1 MKRAVS
7 LGDSLRYRFENTLSA
22 GPIAIIGWLA
32 VVSLAIV
39 LVAALAIVILR
50 VSFGDPDAG
59 GDAAQPTGFIEAAWN
74 LLMRTFDAGNMADDK
89 GWPLRI
95 VTLLVTLGGIFIVST
110 LIGTITS
117 GMESS
122 IEELRKGRSRVIES
136 GHTLILGW
144 SPKVF
149 AILNELVIANENQR
163 SPRIVIM
170 ADHDKVD
177 MEDEVRSKLPN
188 TRNTRVICRR
198 GSPLDLD
205 DLELVNPHEA
215 KSVIILSPEVNN
227 PDTYVIKSIL
237 ALTNNPNR
245 SPEPFHIVAEILDPR
260 NMEAAELV
268 GGEEAVLILSADV
281 IARITAQ
288 TCRQSGLSVVYQ
300 ELMDFDGAEIYF
312 KEEPSLLGKTYR
324 EALSCFQTSTM
335 MGLFTADKQALV
347 NPPMDRV
354 IAKGDQV
361 IVISE
366 DDDTVEVAPPPAN
379 VSLDAVRQAPA
390 APPTAERTLVL
401 GWNAKGEQIV
411 RELDAYVAAG
421 SEVVIVAEAEAVGH
435 VVQRLNPELQR
446 QSVRFVAG
454 DTTERAALAAIQPAS
469 FNHIIL
475 LSDTNMEVQEADA
488 KTLITLLHLRKL
500 SQETGQRFAI
510 VSEMLDVRNR
520 ALAEVAQPDDFIVSD
535 KLISLMFSQISENKH
550 LEHVLKDLFDPE
562 GSEIYLKP
570 ITNYVTPDHAVD
582 FYTLVAAAAQ
592 RGDTAIGYR
601 IQALSN
607 ASDRGYGVVINP
619 DKKNT
624 VTFTPQDKLVVL
636 AED

>member
-7 LGDSLRYRFENTLSA
+7 WGDALRYRFENTLSA

-39 LVAALAIVILR
+39 LLAAVVVALFGI
-50 VSFGDPDAG
+50 SFDPEARDG
-59 GDAAQPTGFIEAAWN
+59 TGFIEAAWN
-74 LLMRTFDAGNMADDK
+74 LLMRTFDAGNMADDA

-95 VTLLVTLGGIFIVST
+95 VTLVVTLGGIFIVST

-122 IEELRKGRSRVIES
+122 IEEMRKGRSRVIES

-144 SPKVF
+144 SPTVF
-149 AILNELVIANENQR
+149 AIIHELSIANENQR
-163 SPRIVIM
+163 NPRIVIL
-170 ADHDKVD
+170 ADHDKVE

-188 TRNTRVICRR
+188 TKNTRVICRR

-215 KSVIILSPEVNN
+215 KSVIILSPHVNN

-245 SPEPFHIVAEILDPR
+245 RQEPYHIVAEILDPK
-260 NMEAAELV
+260 NMEAARLV
-268 GGEEAVLILSADV
+268 GGDEAVLILSAET
-281 IARITAQ
+281 IARIAAQ

-312 KEEPSLLGKTYR
+312 KEEPELAGQTYR
-324 EALSCFQTSTM
+324 QALSRFQTSTL
-335 MGLFTADKQALV
+335 MGLFTAQKQVLV

-354 IAKGDQV
+354 IGPGDQV

-366 DDDTVEVAPPPAN
+366 DDDTIELTHPPKSIVKSN
-379 VSLDAVRQAPA
+379 VQPA
-390 APPTAERTLVL
+390 AAVAATPERTLVL
-401 GWNAKGEQIV
+401 GWNTKGEKII
-411 RELDAYVAAG
+411 RELDAYVPEG
-421 SEVVIVAEAEAVGH
+421 SAVMIVAADGEAG
-435 VVQRLNPELQR
+435 RLVERFKPELKR
-446 QSVRFVAG
+446 QSVRFTPG
-454 DTTERAALAAIQPAS
+454 DTTERTTLETAQPDK
-469 FNHIIL
+469 FNHIIV
-475 LSDTNMEVQEADA
+475 LSDTEIEMQEADA

-500 SQETGQRFAI
+500 SDESGQRFSI

-535 KLISLMFSQISENKH
+535 KLISLLLSQISENKH
-550 LEHVLKDLFDPE
+550 LEKVFEDLLDPD

-570 ITNYVTPDHAVD
+570 ITNYAAAGQPVD
-582 FYTLVAAAAQ
+582 FYTLVEAAAD
-592 RGDTAIGYR
+592 RGETAIGYR
-601 IQALSN
+601 IQSRAN
-607 ASDRGYGVVINP
+607 KADQGYGVVINP
-619 DKKNT
+619 DKG
-624 VTFTPQDKLVVL
+624 VQASFAPEDKLIVL
-636 AED
+636 AEE

>member
-1 MKRAVS
+1 MKRSVTWS
-7 LGDSLRYRFENTLSA
+7 DTLRYHFENTLSA

-39 LVAALAIVILR
+39 LVGATVIALFGI
-50 VSFGDPDAG
+50 SFDPNAEEGAG
-59 GDAAQPTGFIEAAWN
+59 FVEGAWN
-74 LLMRTFDAGNMADDK
+74 LLMRTFDAGTMGADE
-89 GWPLRI
+89 GWPLR
-95 VTLLVTLGGIFIVST
+95 VVALLVTLGGIFIVST

-117 GMESS
+117 GMEAS

-149 AILNELVIANENQR
+149 TILNELVIANENQR
-163 SPRIVIM
+163 NPRIVIM
-170 ADHDKVD
+170 ADHDKVE
-177 MEDEVRSKLPN
+177 MEDEVRSKQPE

-215 KSVIILSPEVNN
+215 KSIIILSPEVDH

-245 SPEPFHIVAEILDPR
+245 SPKPFHIVAEILDQR

-268 GGEEAVLILSADV
+268 GGKEAVLILSAEV

-312 KEEPSLLGKTYR
+312 KEEPSLVGKTYR
-324 EALSCFQTSTM
+324 EALSCFQTSTL
-335 MGLFTADKQALV
+335 MGLFTAKHEVLV

-354 IAKGDQV
+354 IAAGDQV
-361 IVISE
+361 IAISE
-366 DDDTVEVAPPPAN
+366 DDDTIEVTSPPAK
-379 VSLDAVRQAPA
+379 VALDAVQRVE
-390 APPTAERTLVL
+390 PPPPSPERTLII
-401 GWNAKGEQIV
+401 GWNTKGEKIV

-421 SEVVIVAEAEAVGH
+421 SETIVLSEHQDVGGILE
-435 VVQRLNPELQR
+435 RLRPELAR
-446 QSVRFVAG
+446 QAVSFTPG
-454 DTTERAALAAIQPAS
+454 DTADRATLQSMQPGS
-469 FNHIIL
+469 FHHIIL
-475 LSDTNMEVQEADA
+475 LSDTDGEVQQADA

-500 SQETGQRFAI
+500 SEEAGRRFAI

-520 ALAEVAQPDDFIVSD
+520 ALAQVAQPDDFIVSD

-550 LEHVLKDLFDPE
+550 LEHVLKDLLDPE

-570 ITNYVTPDHAVD
+570 ITNYVSPGHPVD
-582 FYTLVAAAAQ
+582 FYTLTTSAAE
-592 RGDTAIGYR
+592 RGETAIGYR
-601 IQALSN
+601 LVALAN
-607 ASDRGYGVVINP
+607 DAERGFGVVINP
-619 DKKNT
+619 DKQKT
-624 VTFTPQDKLVVL
+624 VTFTPEDKLVVL